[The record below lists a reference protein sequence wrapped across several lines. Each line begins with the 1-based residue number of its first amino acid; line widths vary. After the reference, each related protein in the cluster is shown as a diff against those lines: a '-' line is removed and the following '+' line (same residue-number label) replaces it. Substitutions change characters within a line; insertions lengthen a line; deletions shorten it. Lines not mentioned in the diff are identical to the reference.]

1 MKIGKLRRSATREID
16 LKEIR
21 SLYSASLI
29 QQSSRLDPMSHISH
43 KSLQNVENYDSKKTM
58 ILYNEVFI
66 NENIPKPPN
75 IKKKLKSLKSRP
87 ADFFYQL
94 LAVEVPILDLTL
106 SDLLCL
112 SELGIPKDDY
122 QKKAFISILIGDKY
136 EKIHKSLSAL
146 KFYSKAFKASDAIFD
161 QIGISIALNRLGN
174 SYYNIGRFIKA
185 RNMHKR
191 HKKICN
197 QDFIP
202 LYNLGI
208 INRALK
214 KFKKSS
220 QYLLKALNISEGH
233 NQEEM
238 CIANAQLGLTYKAM
252 NEYGL
257 AKHSLVLSAKIAKII
272 RACEIMIEVNI
283 ALGYLAFHV
292 GELKES
298 EECFFSAM
306 KSSVGDKSEICRIN
320 AGILRGEKKLRINFP
335 DYETCLVK
343 S

>member
-1 MKIGKLRRSATREID
+1 MKIGKLRRSATREND

-136 EKIHKSLSAL
+136 EKIHKSL
-146 KFYSKAFKASDAIFD
+146 
-161 QIGISIALNRLGN
+161 NRLGN
-174 SYYNIGRFIKA
+174 SYYTIGRFIKA